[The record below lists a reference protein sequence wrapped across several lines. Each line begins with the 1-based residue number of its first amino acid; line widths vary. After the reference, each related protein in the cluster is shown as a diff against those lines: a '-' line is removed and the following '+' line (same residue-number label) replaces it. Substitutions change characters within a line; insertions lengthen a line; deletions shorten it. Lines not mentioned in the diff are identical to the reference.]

1 MKGYEGKIMKKV
13 ISILLVAALLCGGF
27 AVASAG
33 AAAAHS
39 AQIEAQVQA
48 IEPHNVIQNALFA
61 QAMQALTVL
70 LANTTLGEI
79 PISMFVDTL
88 LTLQR
93 LGLDVDAFLAEVDH
107 LLPMAVRAALHDA
120 GLINIPIW
128 ERDPLMHFIFYWIL
142 FGWLWM

>member
-1 MKGYEGKIMKKV
+1 MKKV
-13 ISILLVAALLCGGF
+13 ISILLVVVLFCGGF
-27 AVASAG
+27 AAVGASAV
-33 AAAAHS
+33 AADS
-39 AQIEAQVQA
+39 AQVEAQAPVPQ
-48 IEPHNVIQNALFA
+48 PHNVIQNALFA
-61 QAMQALTVL
+61 QAMQALTTM

-79 PISMFVDTL
+79 PIAAFVNTL

-93 LGLDVDAFLAEVDH
+93 LGLDVEAFLEEVDH